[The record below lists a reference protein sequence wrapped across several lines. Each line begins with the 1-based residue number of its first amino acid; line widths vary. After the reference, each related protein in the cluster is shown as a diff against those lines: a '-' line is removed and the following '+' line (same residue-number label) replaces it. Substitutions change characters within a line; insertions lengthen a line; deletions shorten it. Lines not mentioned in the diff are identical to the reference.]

1 VNTIIQRVRRSSVTI
16 KGKTVAAIGTG
27 VTVLVCVEPRDTGE
41 TVKTA
46 AAKIAKMRIFCDE
59 TGKMNRSLLDIGGEA
74 LVISQFTLCADIRK
88 GNRPSF
94 TGAAAPEQ
102 AETLYLQ
109 FAEEL
114 RLLGVPSQTGRFAAH
129 MVVDIEN
136 DGPVT
141 IPYTTE

>member
-27 VTVLVCVEPRDTGE
+27 VTVLVCVQPRDTGE

>member
-1 VNTIIQRVRRSSVTI
+1 MNTIIQRVRRSSVTI

-27 VTVLVCVEPRDTGE
+27 VTVLVCVQPRDTGE

>member
-1 VNTIIQRVRRSSVTI
+1 M
-16 KGKTVAAIGTG
+16 
-27 VTVLVCVEPRDTGE
+27 LVCVEPRDTGE

-109 FAEEL
+109 FGEEL

-141 IPYTTE
+141 IPYSTE

>member
-1 VNTIIQRVRRSSVTI
+1 MNTIIQRVRRSSVTI

>member
-1 VNTIIQRVRRSSVTI
+1 MNTIIQRVRRSSVTI

-27 VTVLVCVEPRDTGE
+27 VTVLVCVQPRDTGE

-141 IPYTTE
+141 IPYSTE